1 MTFEDLNL
9 NNALRN
15 ALSDLEM
22 VIPTPIQRESFSLI
36 MSGKDVVGIAQTG
49 TGKTFAFL
57 LPVLRNLKY
66 SEQKHPRV
74 LILAPTRELVIQ
86 IEGEILKLTKYM
98 NVRVKSIYGG
108 VNMNTQKIELQA
120 GMDILVST
128 PRRLFDLC
136 MIRAIKLKQI
146 KQLIID
152 EVDEMLNL
160 GFRPQLESLLDLVP
174 QRRQNIL
181 FSATLSRE
189 VELLVKDYFNYPTK
203 IEIAPHGT
211 PLDQIDQYA
220 YDVPNFYT
228 KVNLLTRLLNDDPS
242 MQKVLVFTQSKKMS
256 DLLFESLDE
265 SLREVT
271 GVIHSNKSQN
281 RRIECVNRFHEGSFR
296 LLIATDLIARG
307 IDISEVSHVV
317 NFDLHEEAVN
327 YIHRIGRTGRADKNG
342 IAISFINENEK
353 PLQDTIEQ
361 LMGKTL
367 ISCELPQ
374 DLEISQ
380 KLLLEEKPVLGGD
393 KPYMK
398 EVTIKDSQGAFH
410 EKSEKNKKVNLG
422 GSYRRKL
429 AEKYKKPQRRAPKK
443 R

>member
-1 MTFEDLNL
+1 MTFDDFNL
-9 NNALRN
+9 NKALSN
-15 ALSDLEM
+15 ALSEMDM
-22 VIPTPIQRESFSLI
+22 VIPTPIQRESYAVI
-36 MSGKDVVGIAQTG
+36 MSGKDVVGVAQTG

-57 LPVLRNLKY
+57 LPVLHNLKF
-66 SEQKHPRV
+66 SKQKHPRV

-86 IEGEILKLTKYM
+86 IEGEIVKLTKYM
-98 NVRVKSIYGG
+98 NIRVKSIYGG
-108 VNMNTQKIELQA
+108 VNMNTQKIELQE

-136 MIRAIKLKQI
+136 MIRAIKLKQVR
-146 KQLIID
+146 QLIID

-160 GFRPQLESLLDLVP
+160 GFRPQLESLLDLIP
-174 QRRQNIL
+174 TRRQNIL
-181 FSATLSRE
+181 FSATLSSD
-189 VELLVKDYFNYPTK
+189 VELLVKDFFNFPTK

-211 PLDQIDQYA
+211 PLEQIDQYA

-228 KVNLLTRLLNDDPS
+228 KVNLLSHLLAHDES
-242 MQKVLVFTQSKKMS
+242 MEKILIFAQSKKMA

-265 SLREVT
+265 SLQELT

-281 RRIECVNRFHEGSFR
+281 RRIDCVNRFHEGTFK

-307 IDISEVSHVV
+307 IDISEVSHVI
-317 NFDLHEEAVN
+317 NFDLHEEPIN
-327 YIHRIGRTGRADKNG
+327 YIHRIGRTGRADKKG
-342 IAISFINENEK
+342 IAVSFITEK
-353 PLQDTIEQ
+353 EKDLQLAIEELMSTTINM
-361 LMGKTL
+361 L
-367 ISCELPQ
+367 ELPEG
-374 DLEISQ
+374 LEIST
-380 KLLLEEKPVLGGD
+380 KLLLAEKPVLGGD

-398 EVTIKDSQGAFH
+398 EVILKDSQGAFH
-410 EKSEKNKKVNLG
+410 EKSEKNQKVNEG